1 MPLPP
6 TGAPSHFPKCEKDEK
21 ASTSW
26 SGWGRGGNRQGSC
39 DWPSETLSCGCMMG
53 QWQILAPPSISPFL
67 QSREESCMAT
77 LPHALC
83 LWRPDGRCPWS
94 SAAFG
99 QQWHLSHHQLLL
111 TGSATA
117 TALSTLPSSSLETD
131 SDSGNLHSFS
141 LASC

>member
-1 MPLPP
+1 MHDWSVADSGPSLHLSVP
-6 TGAPSHFPKCEKDEK
+6 TEQRRSF
-21 ASTSW
+21 
-26 SGWGRGGNRQGSC
+26 
-39 DWPSETLSCGCMMG
+39 
-53 QWQILAPPSISPFL
+53 
-67 QSREESCMAT
+67 MAT

-111 TGSATA
+111 TGSAMA
-117 TALSTLPSSSLETD
+117 TALSTLSSSSLETD

-141 LASC
+141 LARC